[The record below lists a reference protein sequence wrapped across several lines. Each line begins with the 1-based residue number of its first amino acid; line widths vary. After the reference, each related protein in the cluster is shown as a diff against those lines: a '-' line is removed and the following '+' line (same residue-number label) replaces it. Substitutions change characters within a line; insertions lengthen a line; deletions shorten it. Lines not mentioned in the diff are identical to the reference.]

1 MKSIFYSILGI
12 LFLTGACKEE
22 PTNYEELSDEKE
34 MAVLTLQKGINGR
47 QNLSIFP
54 QDGNKI
60 TQIGVNYGGIGYPSS
75 AIAIRL
81 DVDQVALDSINNLRR
96 SNGQEPFLPFPEG
109 SYSLDKSSINIAS
122 GEYISDMAT
131 LNYNSDQFELDK
143 QYLIVFK
150 ASNSAGYR
158 FAQGMDK
165 VEFLAAALEIEH
177 SKVGWSAAASSEE
190 LNGEGTTNGRAAR
203 LIDNNVTTFWH
214 SMWDGGLPPYPHDF
228 TVNFGKDLYVTRMEL
243 TRRQTA
249 NNGFHLFDL
258 YGSKDGTTF
267 SLVSA
272 DLQMDR
278 DELAGQSFELPEPG
292 YYRAMKVVMKTSF
305 TNSAF
310 AHCAEFSTFG
320 Y

>member
-1 MKSIFYSILGI
+1 MKNLLYNILG
-12 LFLTGACKEE
+12 LLLLTGACKEE
-22 PTNYEELSDEKE
+22 PANYEELSDEKE
-34 MAVLTLQKGINGR
+34 TAVLTLQKGINGR

-54 QDGNKI
+54 QDGNKL
-60 TQIGVNYGGIGYPSS
+60 TQIGVNYAGIGYPSS
-75 AIAIRL
+75 AISIRV
-81 DVDQVALDSINNLRR
+81 DVDQLALDSINNLRR
-96 SNGQEPFLPFPEG
+96 INGQEAFLPFPAG
-109 SYSLDKSSINIAS
+109 SYSLDKSTIEIAP
-122 GEYISDMAT
+122 GEYISEMTT
-131 LNYNSDQFELDK
+131 LNYNSELFDLDK

-158 FAQGMDK
+158 FAKGMDK
-165 VEFLAAALEIEH
+165 VEFLVAALEIEH
-177 SKVGWSAAASSEE
+177 SKASWSAAASSEE

-214 SMWDGGLPPYPHDF
+214 SMWDGGMPPYPHDF
-228 TVNFGKDLYVTRMEL
+228 TVNFGKEIYVTRIAL

-258 YGSKDGTTF
+258 YGSTDGSAF
-267 SLVSA
+267 SLISTN
-272 DLQMDR
+272 LQMDR
-278 DELAGQSFELPEPG
+278 EELAGQSFELPEPG

-310 AHCAEFSTFG
+310 THCAEFSTFG